1 MDNFLNHIKDNIDL
15 RNFILIKTTK
25 NKAVMFKIFHKYT
38 KCIYISVFNDSIE
51 ISVDKVFDEKFFYN
65 GIERL
70 IIDKRIFNNLNDS
83 VDYIKKNIA
92 I

>member
-15 RNFILIKTTK
+15 RNFIFIKTTS
-25 NKAVMFKIFHKYT
+25 NKAVIFKIFHKYT
-38 KCIYISVFNDSIE
+38 KCIYISVFDDYIEVSI
-51 ISVDKVFDEKFFYN
+51 DKVFDEKNFYK

-70 IIDKRIFNNLNDS
+70 IIDKKSFNNFNDS
-83 VDYIKKNIA
+83 LNYIKKNIA

>member
-15 RNFILIKTTK
+15 RNFVLIKTTS
-25 NKAVMFKIFHKYT
+25 NKAVIFKIFHKYT
-38 KCIYISVFNDSIE
+38 KCIYISVFDDSIE
-51 ISVDKVFDEKFFYN
+51 VSIDKVFDEKNFYK

-70 IIDKRIFNNLNDS
+70 IIDKKSFNNFNDS
-83 VDYIKKNIA
+83 LNYIKKNIA